1 MGGRAVCSGAVGF
14 AAAPTATFL
23 HHTRPARASAEAS
36 SPEKMAAARV
46 WHPCVKSRLASAAAL
61 DLISMESPLDR

>member
-1 MGGRAVCSGAVGF
+1 MGGRAVCSGAVGI

-23 HHTRPARASAEAS
+23 HHTRPAKAGAGAS
-36 SPEKMAAARV
+36 SPEKMAAGWA

-61 DLISMESPLDR
+61 DLGS